1 MFAVGIDVSNGRS
14 TVAVLRSK
22 TQTVCKPFEV
32 AHTAEGLVALVE
44 MLNALDGET
53 KIVMEHT
60 GRYYESVALFLHD
73 AGFFVS
79 ALNPIVFKDYQEGI
93 TVRRVKT
100 DKADAVKIA
109 RFALDK
115 WEVLRE
121 YTPMDTT
128 RYELK
133 TLNRQFQLA
142 SKNRTACSNN
152 LVALL
157 EQTFPG
163 IRSCFTSPPRA
174 NGSQKWVNFVD
185 TFWHVDCV
193 RDVSL
198 NAFTERYRKWC
209 ARHGYQFSS
218 GKAAEIHAAAKSKI
232 ALVPKSQVSKLLVK
246 EAVAQLNAVSRSV
259 EVHRAEMNRLAS
271 QLPEYDA
278 VMEMCGV
285 GPSMGPQLMAE
296 IGDIRRFARQKS
308 LISFAGT
315 DPEKNDSGDV
325 VQKHNRSSKRGSP
338 YLRKTLFVIMDVLL
352 RLQPQNDPVYQFLDK
367 KRAEGKP
374 YYVYMT
380 AGGTKFLRI
389 YYGKVR
395 DALIAQGL
403 WERPAIDQAHT
414 D

>member
-163 IRSCFTSPPRA
+163 IRSHFTSPPRA
-174 NGSQKWVNFVD
+174 DGSQKWVDFVD

-193 RDVSL
+193 RGVSL
-198 NAFTERYRKWC
+198 NAFTDRYRK
-209 ARHGYQFSS
+209 
-218 GKAAEIHAAAKSKI
+218 K
-232 ALVPKSQVSKLLVK
+232 
-246 EAVAQLNAVSRSV
+246 
-259 EVHRAEMNRLAS
+259 
-271 QLPEYDA
+271 
-278 VMEMCGV
+278 
-285 GPSMGPQLMAE
+285 
-296 IGDIRRFARQKS
+296 
-308 LISFAGT
+308 
-315 DPEKNDSGDV
+315 
-325 VQKHNRSSKRGSP
+325 
-338 YLRKTLFVIMDVLL
+338 
-352 RLQPQNDPVYQFLDK
+352 
-367 KRAEGKP
+367 
-374 YYVYMT
+374 
-380 AGGTKFLRI
+380 
-389 YYGKVR
+389 
-395 DALIAQGL
+395 
-403 WERPAIDQAHT
+403 
-414 D
+414 